1 MGTFARDS
9 RRVAP
14 VFPNPGVR
22 NLPFQKPYSG
32 AYLTLQ
38 VLHFLQKCA
47 IARLIPRVHTHS
59 RPSPGRSPGGRTL
72 VCVLMCVCVVNVP
85 VPVPC
90 AVSDRGARSLRSLR
104 PSVINPGPWRAG
116 SAASRLRRPRAF
128 VHPGP
133 RFRRCGA
140 GAPVAT
146 RVLGCSRPQAG
157 RLAAKSP
164 RLPLRSP
171 GPGALCRPSRSPSR
185 PGPAALV
192 EQPAAAQP
200 TPPFVQVRAA
210 RHPGNTPQTRSKR
223 F

>member
-72 VCVLMCVCVVNVP
+72 VCVLMCVC
-85 VPVPC
+85 C
-90 AVSDRGARSLRSLR
+90 ECSGAGSVCRLR
-104 PSVINPGPWRAG
+104 PRGSLAALASPLGHQSRSVAC
-116 SAASRLRRPRAF
+116 
-128 VHPGP
+128 
-133 RFRRCGA
+133 RFRRFAAPTPEGLRPPGPALQALRRWGA
-140 GAPVAT
+140 GRHARPRVFSAPGGEACCKEPPAAAA
-146 RVLGCSRPQAG
+146 LAGAGGSLQA
-157 RLAAKSP
+157 LPEPFAA
-164 RLPLRSP
+164 
-171 GPGALCRPSRSPSR
+171 RPSRTR
-185 PGPAALV
+185 
-192 EQPAAAQP
+192 
-200 TPPFVQVRAA
+200 RAA
-210 RHPGNTPQTRSKR
+210 RGRTTHAALRASESRPPPRKYPSDA